1 MAAWPIYKSHPLAR
15 SKQKKKENENEEN
28 MDLTKACRPL
38 SSVG

>member
-15 SKQKKKENENEEN
+15 SKKKKENENEEN